1 MERVHVPAELLSFVE
16 QHMASFQCGAHH
28 MDHVLR
34 VCSLA
39 QHLAVLEGG
48 NQKVAV
54 VAALCHDILDSKLIS
69 PHATQ
74 STEEL
79 LVSALRQDSAFLSE
93 EEASLVLFISKN
105 IGYRKL
111 LDKNWFESIDSQPVE
126 LRCVQDADSLDAIG
140 AVGIARCFAFGGKR
154 NRPLFDMRGVI
165 GTDPLSVA
173 AYVQAGA
180 AGSGLEH
187 FFEKLLRLRRMMV
200 TKSGETLAAK
210 RQRHMLSWLRALQ
223 EELEEGERFAP
234 PPLSGDAASNE
245 HTLSQILRTNIPLF
259 SDDEG

>member
-1 MERVHVPAELLSFVE
+1 MERIQVPAALLSFVE

-28 MDHVLR
+28 LDHVLR

-39 QHLAVLEGG
+39 QQLAVREGG
-48 NQKVAV
+48 DQKLAF

-69 PHATQ
+69 PDATQ

-79 LVSALRQDSAFLSE
+79 LVAALRQDSTFLSE
-93 EEASLVLFISKN
+93 EEANTVLFISKN

-111 LDKNWFESIDSQPVE
+111 LDKNWFESIGSQPVE

-140 AVGIARCFAFGGKR
+140 AVGVARCFAFGGKR
-154 NRPLFDMRGVI
+154 NRPLFDMKGVI

-180 AGSGLEH
+180 AGSGVEH
-187 FFEKLLRLRRMMV
+187 FFEKLLRLRKMMV
-200 TKSGETLAAK
+200 TSSGEQMAAK
-210 RQRHMLSWLRALQ
+210 RQRHMLAWLRALQ
-223 EELEEGERFAP
+223 EELEEGEQFGP
-234 PPLSGDAASNE
+234 HSSGAADKGP
-245 HTLSQILRTNIPLF
+245 TLSQILRDNIALF
-259 SDDEG
+259 SKDEE